1 MNSWALPSV
10 RINYQV
16 LIVDDHPLYRA
27 ALRGAVA
34 AACPDSEF
42 FEAASIAGL
51 FDELERHAR
60 PDLLLLDLN
69 LPGAYG
75 FSALAHLRGARPEL
89 PIIVVSASDDARTVR
104 QALAFG
110 AQGFVSKGRCRHHR
124 QRCAGGVA
132 RRDRVAARAGTRRGA
147 RRRCRRARYRAA
159 PGATHPA
166 AVPVFGLLCAG
177 RLNKQIAHELQIME
191 ATVKAHMTA
200 ILRKLGACN
209 RTQAALLASRL
220 ARDPDEIRPLPREPT
235 EQPPLPAASTPPRP
249 ALPW

>member
-1 MNSWALPSV
+1 MNQGIHLYQLPAQAPAAPSL
-10 RINYQV
+10 RISYQV

-42 FEAASIAGL
+42 LEADSIAGL
-51 FDELERHAR
+51 FDQLERHAR

-75 FSALAHLRGARPEL
+75 FNALAHLRGARPEL

-110 AQGFVSKGRCRHHR
+110 AQGFVSKGADAATIANSVLAVLRGEIVLP
-124 QRCAGGVA
+124 AGLGPDA
-132 RRDRVAARAGTRRGA
+132 E
-147 RRRCRRARYRAA
+147 
-159 PGATHPA
+159 PA
-166 AVPVFGLLCAG
+166 ADDGAIDIAQRLAQLTPQQFRVFGLLCAG

-200 ILRKLGACN
+200 ILRKLGASN
-209 RTQAALLASRL
+209 RTQAALLAGRL
-220 ARDPDEIRPLPREPT
+220 ARDPDEIRPAPEG
-235 EQPPLPAASTPPRP
+235 SD
-249 ALPW
+249 